1 MVKDN
6 EHIEDLNDQMLV
18 RREKMNELR
27 EKGIDPFGSRYEPT
41 HFSADLVKEYD
52 KFSKEELQEK
62 EIPAKI
68 SGRLMAKRGSGKA
81 GFANLKDN
89 KGSVQIYVRLDAVG
103 EEQYELFQDA
113 DLGDFIGV
121 EGILMKTNTG
131 ELTVRAD
138 QVEFLTKPYVHYLT
152 NIMV

>member
-1 MVKDN
+1 MNIIKNVRINNEQKIERKPTRMVKDN

-81 GFANLKDN
+81 GFANLKII
-89 KGSVQIYVRLDAVG
+89 KG
-103 EEQYELFQDA
+103 LFK
-113 DLGDFIGV
+113 FMFV
-121 EGILMKTNTG
+121 
-131 ELTVRAD
+131 
-138 QVEFLTKPYVHYLT
+138 
-152 NIMV
+152 